1 MEVGQNA
8 SWLADAPVPRHRR
21 TLIGRFARRTAR
33 GYDDCLMASA
43 FRKLCLLAVAAVAL
57 VCVIPAFA
65 ADAPQTY
72 PLSDVKPGMT
82 GVMYT
87 IFEGD
92 QIQKIDLQVIGVLR
106 NALGPKQDVILVKLL
121 GDQAAKTGVVAG
133 MSGSPVYFDGKL
145 AGALSLRLGSFTK
158 EAIGGVTPIANMLQV
173 AQYRSPTAGENAETR
188 TGNLNHHAAVSTAD
202 SAPNAAA
209 LAWPSTYKVA
219 MSPEFAQP
227 VAVGSGQFL
236 VPIETPLV
244 TTGLYPQTLSWFSK
258 EFSAWGMAAM
268 AGGTSPPSPDDSKI
282 KPGDMV
288 GIDLIRG
295 DLSVSAGCTVTTV
308 QDNHILACG
317 HPLFG
322 FGAVQMPISA
332 AHVVMTLAS
341 SQASTKVITTGGI
354 IGTLTQDR
362 QTAISGTLGA
372 GPPMVPVNL
381 TLDTPDGVNKYHF
394 EVVQSPQLTAQLVA
408 TAAYNGITGSASY
421 DQSTTLQLDGNIQLQ
436 GHAPVLLEDLFAPT
450 DQTTP
455 AGFFL
460 ATSVESD
467 FAKIYSNPYELPQ
480 IQRVDLTVKA
490 LPDRRWAMIDDAWVE
505 KSEVRPGESVKIR
518 VLLRPYRG
526 APFIKEIPITIPEQS
541 SRGTLR
547 LVVSDAAFLNR
558 NVQSLAYTSQ
568 GQLPGLGELINLI
581 NRQRHND
588 HLYATLLQPTPT
600 MLVEDK
606 ELPNVPLSTI
616 NVLDQR
622 QNPGSAR
629 LLWESTAGEWSVD
642 MHQVIAGQ
650 RMLTITVK

>member
-1 MEVGQNA
+1 M
-8 SWLADAPVPRHRR
+8 SAPFR
-21 TLIGRFARRTAR
+21 T
-33 GYDDCLMASA
+33 
-43 FRKLCLLAVAAVAL
+43 LCLLIIAAVAL
-57 VCVIPAFA
+57 ACALPASA
-65 ADAPQTY
+65 ADAPQIF
-72 PLSDVKPGMT
+72 PLSQVKPGMS
-82 GVMYT
+82 GEMYT
-87 IFEGD
+87 IFQGD
-92 QIQKIDLQVIGVLR
+92 QIQKVDLQVIGVLQ
-106 NALGPKQDVILVKLL
+106 NALGPKQDVIIVKLL
-121 GDQAAKTGVVAG
+121 GSQAAETGVVAG
-133 MSGSPVYFDGKL
+133 MSGSPVYIDGKL
-145 AGALSLRLGSFTK
+145 VGALSLKIGAFTK
-158 EAIGGVTPIANMLQV
+158 DAIGGVTPIANMLQV
-173 AQYRSPTAGENAETR
+173 AQYRTSPGLQNAQAPAANSRRQSPSATR
-188 TGNLNHHAAVSTAD
+188 ASATQHPIEAAS
-202 SAPNAAA
+202 
-209 LAWPSTYKVA
+209 PSSIRVPA
-219 MSPEFAQP
+219 SGFSQA
-227 VAVGSGQFL
+227 VAVGGGQFL

-244 TTGLYPQTLSWFSK
+244 TTGLYPQTLSWFNK
-258 EFSAWGMAAM
+258 QFSSWGMAAM
-268 AGGTSPPSPDDSKI
+268 AGGTVPPSPNDSKI

-295 DLSVSAGCTVTTV
+295 DLSISAGCTVTTV
-308 QDNHILACG
+308 EANRILACG

-341 SQASTKVITTGGI
+341 AQASTKVITTGGV

-372 GPPMVPVNL
+372 GPAMVPVNL
-381 TLDTPDGVNKYHF
+381 TLDTPDGENKYHF

-408 TAAYNGITGSASY
+408 TAAFNGITGSAAY
-421 DQSTTLQLDGNIQLQ
+421 DQSTTLQLDGNIDLK
-436 GHAPVLLEDLFAPT
+436 GHAPVRLEDLFAPT
-450 DQTTP
+450 DQSTP

-467 FAKIYSNPYELPQ
+467 FAQIYSNPYELPQ

-505 KSEVRPGESVKIR
+505 KSEVQPGESVKVR

-526 APFIKEIPITIPEQS
+526 APFIQEIPITIPAQTA
-541 SRGTLR
+541 RGTLE

-616 NVLDQR
+616 NVLEQR

-650 RMLTITVK
+650 HMMTITVK